1 MSAKRTAMIVLGGGV
16 LAAWLAGAATSNHT
30 APAPLVVPHT
40 ESIDT
45 QGEALANEIAR
56 LHDRLRPSAAPR
68 TPGRN
73 LFAFRAAPA
82 PAAPVVPP
90 HAALVEMP
98 LATPALSQP
107 ALKLSG
113 VGEDP
118 GPDGPVRMAFI
129 SGEGQL
135 FIVKQGD
142 AVTARYKVA
151 AITPDLVELT
161 DVVDGSL
168 RRLVMR

>member
-1 MSAKRTAMIVLGGGV
+1 MSAKRTATIVLGGGV
-16 LAAWLAGAATSNHT
+16 LAAWLAGAATSSHT
-30 APAPLVVPHT
+30 TPAPIAVPRT
-40 ESIDT
+40 EPIDT

-56 LHDRLRPSAAPR
+56 LHDRLRPAVAPR

-82 PAAPVVPP
+82 PAPVAPPS
-90 HAALVEMP
+90 HAALVETP

-113 VGEDP
+113 IGEDP
-118 GPDGPVRMAFI
+118 GLDGPVRMAFI

-135 FIVKQGD
+135 FIVKVGD

-161 DVVDGSL
+161 DVADGTL